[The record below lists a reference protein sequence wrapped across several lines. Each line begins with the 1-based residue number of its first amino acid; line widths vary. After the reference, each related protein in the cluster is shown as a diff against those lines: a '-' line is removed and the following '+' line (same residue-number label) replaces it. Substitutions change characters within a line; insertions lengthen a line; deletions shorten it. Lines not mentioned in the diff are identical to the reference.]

1 MKKLHKLLDL
11 EFGWMNQYRKYYKC
25 NMYGLLTMPASFFAA
40 MKIMDV
46 LVCQGQLAQLTKS
59 KEMLGRFLPG
69 RKVRALKQLDS

>member
-11 EFGWMNQYRKYYKC
+11 ELGCMNQYRKYYKC
-25 NMYGLLTMPASFFAA
+25 KMYGLLTMPASFFAA

-69 RKVRALKQLDS
+69 RKVELEAASCK